1 MGHLSNPDPNTND
14 SQWDLLYKI
23 ARALRNLVTGGGG
36 GSSGGAVSN
45 ATSASTAQEN
55 SRLVVAGADG
65 LRLFDIQIYNNNVA
79 DQWIQVFDSAIA
91 PANGAVPSLVLF
103 APAQFQAGFS
113 WPTGRPFTAGIYV
126 CNSTTDVTK
135 TLGAADCLFDINYR
149 S

>member
-1 MGHLSNPDPNTND
+1 MGHLANLDPSTKD
-14 SQWDLLYKI
+14 SQWDLIYKVV
-23 ARALRNLVTGGGG
+23 AALRSLVTGGGG

-45 ATSASTAQEN
+45 ATSSSTAQQN
-55 SRLVVAGADG
+55 ARQVAVGANG
-65 LRLFDIQIYNNNVA
+65 LRLFDIQIYNNSA
-79 DQWIQVFDSAIA
+79 SDQWVQVFDSASA
-91 PANGAVPSLVLF
+91 PANGAVPSLVIL